1 MAVRYTKNLN
11 ININRI
17 VRNYNAKISRL
28 EKVEEEL
35 YLPEKTSVALI
46 KESVNNRRELNK
58 MLRDLQKFSERGM
71 EETIS
76 FSSGI
81 EMSKY
86 QSVILKRNL
95 RIAKAKTTRQIKS
108 FTGTPIKVFG
118 IPQNTPHEYDESYLN
133 LKAQREKLDK
143 DISKLSKKELER
155 LESNIN
161 DILYSYEMEEQYK
174 ENWIDM
180 IEKLSYY
187 GDIDSSK
194 KDMIIKRINN
204 ISPSNFTK
212 LYRNEKSIK
221 ALQELYQDVVR
232 NKNMVD
238 DELSADIQDVMSNF
252 YNNLDVILKDYE

>member
-11 ININRI
+11 LNINRI

-35 YLPEKTSVALI
+35 YLPERTSASLI
-46 KESVNNRRELNK
+46 KEAVKNRRELNK

-71 EETIS
+71 EETVS
-76 FSSGI
+76 FASGI
-81 EMSKY
+81 EMSRY
-86 QSVILKRNL
+86 QSEILKRNL
-95 RIAKAKTTRQIKS
+95 RVAKAKTTRQINS
-108 FTGTPIKVFG
+108 FTSTPIKVFG
-118 IPQNTPHEYDESYLN
+118 IPQTTPHEYDEAYLN

-143 DISKLSKKELER
+143 DISRLNRKELER

-180 IEKLSYY
+180 VEKLSYY
-187 GDIDSSK
+187 GEIDASK
-194 KDMIIKRINN
+194 KEMITERINK

-221 ALQELYQDVVR
+221 ALQELYQDIVR
-232 NKNMVD
+232 NKNIVD
-238 DELSADIQDVMSNF
+238 DELSAEIQDVISNF
-252 YNNLDVILKDYE
+252 YSNLDVILKDYE